1 MSLID
6 AFLQPETEPDFQHVP
21 ESDAECFARA
31 VGEYL
36 VLEVFRRQSGSFGFR
51 YVAWVA
57 WRDAG
62 NEVRSHSWHAY
73 EPPDS
78 GVFDLQSAR
87 EAAERFAHSNGLVL
101 QRWLPAV

>member
-6 AFLQPETEPDFQHVP
+6 AFSRPETEPDSQYVSEP
-21 ESDAECFARA
+21 DAECFVRV
-31 VGEYL
+31 VGEHL
-36 VLEVFRRQSGSFGFR
+36 FLEVFRRQSGSFGFR
-51 YVAWVA
+51 FIAWVA

-78 GVFDLQSAR
+78 GVFDLHSAR
-87 EAAERFAHSNGLVL
+87 EAAESFAHSNGLVL